1 MIIIPIKK
9 FINAPIVPGNEF
21 PCDCHLAWMHKL
33 RHEAKSVKVRTSL
46 ENFICKFNGEPSL
59 NSHFTYFERSVIGSN
74 NLYDSDDKSQI
85 KDYVDNPDDFFQD
98 EIEEAYFD
106 EPKAVKDE
114 NERTLLQ
121 IPVET
126 LPCPQDVKS
135 VTDRTYTY
143 PSQNEAKDYRNL
155 ILTSKTTI
163 TDSNF
168 TISLFALVILM
179 WTTRF

>member
-1 MIIIPIKK
+1 
-9 FINAPIVPGNEF
+9 
-21 PCDCHLAWMHKL
+21 MHKL

-46 ENFICKFNGEPSL
+46 ENFICKFNADPSL

-85 KDYVDNPDDFFQD
+85 RDYSDNPDDFFQD
-98 EIEEAYFD
+98 ETDDAYVD
-106 EPKAVKDE
+106 EPKAVKGE

-155 ILTSKTTI
+155 IQSSKATSI
-163 TDSNF
+163 DFNF
-168 TISLFALVILM
+168 TTLLSTFTVMTLIL
-179 WTTRF
+179 TTHL